1 MNVAQY
7 SLLLVN
13 PTVDRLDTVVAG
25 VVLYRNG
32 AWDVRVASNAQ
43 KMRAIDPSFL
53 DSRLIQTSALA
64 YQLTRGAASLRELQ
78 ASFEGTRL
86 GVLVD
91 SFVGTFTFDSETEY
105 QQEVSAILAESV
117 NPPSSLT
124 ANAAPVTRRRNVVRR
139 KLRAHFRARG
149 LWSRNDQDIDNH
161 RVVEQF
167 PISAAHGVIAD
178 FALRNGVMHITE
190 TIDFEIQSLK
200 GKRLEAQAKGFVLNE
215 ATKVFGPDTRRYVVA
230 AGTSN
235 PDVRPS
241 VLLLSEYADVYAL
254 ESSEDMDSYVDKMV
268 AAAGSGQQNLRLP

>member
-25 VVLYRNG
+25 VVLYRSG

-43 KMRAIDPSFL
+43 KMRAIDPSFP
-53 DSRLIQTSALA
+53 DSRLMQTAALA
-64 YQLTRGAASLRELQ
+64 YQLTRAAASLRELQ
-78 ASFEGTRL
+78 ASFDGTRL

-91 SFVGTFTFDSETEY
+91 SFVGTFTFGSESEY

-117 NPPSSLT
+117 NPPSSLA
-124 ANAAPVTRRRNVVRR
+124 ANAAPITRRRNVVRR

-161 RVVEQF
+161 RVVEHF

-200 GKRLEAQAKGFVLNE
+200 GRKLEAQAKGFVLNE

-241 VLLLSEYADVYAL
+241 VLLLSEYADIYAL
-254 ESSEDMDSYVDKMV
+254 ESSQDMVRYVEQMA
-268 AAAGSGQQNLRLP
+268 AAAGSLQQDLRLP